1 MNFIVFDRSFFNKH
15 KGDHVAAGFQDG
27 CVAVWS
33 YPVGEMVFRVKQHL
47 EEVIAIYWS
56 PSKHEL
62 FATYDRV
69 SFKLP
74 FLFFFFFRLLI
85 IYHLRA

>member
-15 KGDHVAAGFQDG
+15 KGDHVAGFQDG

-74 FLFFFFFRLLI
+74 FLFFFFRLLI